1 MDLKDFER
9 TFSAYQPRDQ
19 DGSPTATLKRR
30 SKILGVSGERP
41 KELSVIDGRRA
52 QNCTIL
58 LSKMKMSDSQ
68 IRKVILSMDR
78 EDKLNKDIVEQM
90 LKYVPTSSEKEML
103 ENHLSEKEKF
113 ARADKFMLEMSQ

>member
-1 MDLKDFER
+1 MDLKDFEQ

-19 DGSPTATLKRR
+19 DGSPTVTLRRR
-30 SKILGVSGERP
+30 SKILGSEAKP

-58 LSKMKMSDSQ
+58 LSKMKMSDAQ
-68 IRKVILSMDR
+68 IRKVILAMDR
-78 EDKLNKDIVEQM
+78 ECKLNKDILEQM
-90 LKYVPTSSEKEML
+90 LKYGPTSSEREML
-103 ENHLSEKEKF
+103 ESHASEREKF

>member
-1 MDLKDFER
+1 MMDLKDFER
-9 TFSAYQPRDQ
+9 TFSAYQPQDQ

-30 SKILGVSGERP
+30 SKILSASERP

-78 EDKLNKDIVEQM
+78 EDKLSKDIVEQM
-90 LKYVPTSSEKEML
+90 LKYVPTPSEREML
-103 ENHLSEKEKF
+103 ESHVSEKEKF
-113 ARADKFMLEMSQ
+113 ARADKFLLEMSQ

>member
-19 DGSPTATLKRR
+19 DGSSPTATLKRR
-30 SKILGVSGERP
+30 SKILTASERP

-58 LSKMKMSDSQ
+58 LSKMKMSESQ
-68 IRKVILSMDR
+68 IRKVILLMDR
-78 EDKLNKDIVEQM
+78 EDKLSKDFVEQM
-90 LKYVPTSSEKEML
+90 LKYVPTPSEKEML
-103 ENHLSEKEKF
+103 ESHISEKEKF
-113 ARADKFMLEMSQ
+113 ARADKFLLEMSR

>member
-19 DGSPTATLKRR
+19 DGSPTETLKRR
-30 SKILGVSGERP
+30 SKILSGERP
-41 KELSVIDGRRA
+41 KELSMIDGRRA

-68 IRKVILSMDR
+68 IHKVILTMDR
-78 EDKLNKDIVEQM
+78 ENKLNKDILEQM
-90 LKYVPTSSEKEML
+90 LKYVPTSSERELL
-103 ENHLSEKEKF
+103 ESHVSEKEKF
-113 ARADKFMLEMSQ
+113 ARADKFLLEMSQ